1 MMAMN
6 RQRKRAIRLTVDITL
21 NKLNRLIDRSIPINI
36 KRVVAAQGNCRL
48 VPFSKHMSK
57 FNLSYSEMIVFAET
71 DDACTFYLAD
81 EDKYL
86 IFFNDIDHIMISSY
100 RYRWSIAHELGHV
113 ILRHHALSNKTKL
126 FRNQLSKEEYK
137 QFEDE
142 ADCFASYLLV
152 PHVALYMSRVRTQ
165 EELRKFCKISKAAA
179 DVRISEYNQWLENN
193 RYPDWDRRDLHLLEV
208 HRVAKCRQYC
218 ERCHYI
224 FYDNTA
230 KFCPICGHF
239 TTLTEEDNNSM
250 IYDDFFELDDDG
262 RVEECVSCSNEDVPE
277 DGTFCQIC
285 GAPVVNRCT
294 NAACQRPALGNARF
308 CIHCSA
314 PTTFGKHG
322 VLCKYKDYKKNGKA
336 SFVIDEDDSDDIPF

>member
-1 MMAMN
+1 MN
-6 RQRKRAIRLTVDITL
+6 REKKRAIRETVDITL
-21 NKLNRLIDRSIPINI
+21 NRLRKAEDRAIPIDI

-48 VPFSKHMSK
+48 VPFSRHMAK
-57 FNLSYSEMIVFAET
+57 FGMSYAEMVGFAET
-71 DDACTFYLAD
+71 DDACTFYLAN

-86 IFFNDIDHIMISSY
+86 IFFNDVDHIMLSSY

-113 ILRHHALSNKTKL
+113 ILRHHLLSNSTKL

-137 QFEDE
+137 RFEDE

-152 PHVALYMSRVRTQ
+152 PHVALYISRVRTQ
-165 EELRKFCKISKAAA
+165 EDLRKYCKISKAAA

-193 RYPDWDRRDLHLLEV
+193 RYPDWDRRDLRLLKI
-208 HRVAKCRQYC
+208 HRIAKCRQYC
-218 ERCHYI
+218 EVCHNI

-239 TTLTEEDNNSM
+239 TTLIEEDTSDM
-250 IYDDFFELDDDG
+250 IYDDFIELDDDG
-262 RVEECVSCSNEDVPE
+262 RVEECVTCSNQDVPE

-294 NAACQRPALGNARF
+294 NPACQKPALGNARF

-314 PTTFGKHG
+314 PTTFGKYG
-322 VLCKYKDYKKNGKA
+322 VLCKYKDYRKHVSGPRL
-336 SFVIDEDDSDDIPF
+336 VEDELEDIPF